1 MVISGTQFTTITFE
15 EDVNKETTKYNLD
28 DDELNNILA
37 SIYNIGLHESFKFIK
52 TMQKFARL
60 DKWNVNI
67 LQFNSLCFL
76 RFTYQ
81 MLHG

>member
-15 EDVNKETTKYNLD
+15 EDVNKGTTKYNLD

-52 TMQKFARL
+52 IVQKCA
-60 DKWNVNI
+60 
-67 LQFNSLCFL
+67 
-76 RFTYQ
+76 
-81 MLHG
+81 M